1 MKTKKISSDEALKL
15 LGLFTLA
22 NEAYSE
28 CRKAELAINR
38 ALKRI
43 DSNYED
49 GYCGHISD
57 AVVGGRVSATTFYEA
72 LAKEGFTVLKK

>member
-1 MKTKKISSDEALKL
+1 MKTKKISNDEALKL

-22 NEAYSE
+22 NEAYSK
-28 CRKAELAINR
+28 CREAEMAICR

-49 GYCGHISD
+49 DYCGHISD
-57 AVVGGRVSATTFYEA
+57 AVVGGRVSAATFYEA
-72 LAKEGFTVLKK
+72 LANEGFTVFKK